1 LQQRLSREDILIYP
15 FRAFAASIFI
25 VLNLAGSAVAEEI
38 PHRGGILAEA
48 AEGGPETFDCHAA
61 ALQLP
66 LQYLSPEYSTLLR
79 YVTSRYPDIE
89 GDTAESWSVSD
100 DGLTY
105 RFRLRPGIKFHDG
118 TTFGADD
125 VKATFERLRN
135 PPTGVIS
142 VRKANF
148 ADIDSI
154 EVVDTLNVAFHMAR
168 PKPSMLGIFADP
180 FNCLYSAKRLALDPT
195 FPAKNVMG
203 TGPFQFVAYTP
214 GDTWT
219 AKRFEGYFRA
229 GHPFLDGIKIVDMA
243 PAAVINALTAGLVDV
258 NFRFVSPAERDR
270 IAASRGDK
278 TVFQTSE
285 LAAVVG
291 ICVNSQHKPFDDVR
305 VRRALALA
313 IDHPTG
319 EAALSKMTTLKG
331 IGGLIRP
338 GYQMALP
345 AADLAALPG
354 FGPDVAASRAR
365 ARQLLADAGVPGLQA
380 KLLNRSVANPY
391 QQVAIFAIDQFRQIG
406 VTVEQ
411 VIAENALYYNNMQ
424 RGNFDLAVD
433 PNSAAS
439 DDPTDQ
445 FLHYLPGSAS
455 NYTHNEDA
463 VLADLYEKQKLE
475 TDPARR
481 QKLVSAFETRVI
493 DQAYFIPLFW
503 NERIVPLASNV
514 RGWHITP
521 ISRIGLDLGDVWLAD
536 H

>member
-1 LQQRLSREDILIYP
+1 MRVIC
-15 FRAFAASIFI
+15 AFATSILV
-25 VLNLAGSAVAEEI
+25 VLDFAHGFAYAEEM
-38 PHRGGILAEA
+38 PRRCGILTEV

-66 LQYLSPEYSTLLR
+66 LQYLAPEYSTLLR
-79 YVTSRYPDIE
+79 YITKSYPDIE
-89 GDTAESWSVSD
+89 GDAAESWSVSD

-105 RFRLRPGIKFHDG
+105 RFKLRPNVRFHDG
-118 TTFGADD
+118 GAFSADD

-135 PPTGVIS
+135 PPAGVVS

-154 EVVDTLNVAFHMAR
+154 EVADALNVTFYLAR
-168 PKPSMLGIFADP
+168 PNPAMLGVFADP
-180 FNCLYSAKRLALDPT
+180 FNCLYSAKKLSLDPT

-203 TGPFQFVAYTP
+203 TGPFQFVSYAP

-219 AKRFEGYFRA
+219 AKRYDGYFRE

-243 PAAVINALTAGLVDV
+243 PAAVINALSAGRVDV
-258 NFRFVSPAERDR
+258 NFRFITPAERDR
-270 IAASRGDK
+270 IAASRGNK

-285 LAAVVG
+285 LAAVIG
-291 ICVNSQHKPFDDVR
+291 LAINSQHKPFDDVR

-338 GYQMALP
+338 GYKMALP
-345 AADLAALPG
+345 PSELAKLPG
-354 FGPDVAASRAR
+354 FGSNISASRDK
-365 ARQLLADAGVPGLQA
+365 ARQLLAEVGLPNLQA

-391 QQVAIFAIDQFRQIG
+391 QQIAIFAIDQFRQIG

-411 VIAENALYYNNMQ
+411 VIAENALYYNNM
-424 RGNFDLAVD
+424 RLGNFDIAVD

-445 FLHYLPGSAS
+445 FMHYLPGSAS
-455 NYTHNEDA
+455 NYTHNNDP
-463 VLADLYEKQKLE
+463 VLAELYEKLKIE
-475 TDPARR
+475 TNPERR
-481 QKLVSAFETRVI
+481 QRLVSQFEIRLI

-521 ISRIGLDLGDVWLAD
+521 ISRISLDLGDVWLVD
-536 H
+536 Q

>member
-1 LQQRLSREDILIYP
+1 MRV
-15 FRAFAASIFI
+15 AWA
-25 VLNLAGSAVAEEI
+25 LAGPILLAAVWANAATGEQL
-38 PHRGGILAEA
+38 PRRGGILTEV
-48 AEGGPETFDCHAA
+48 AEGGPESLDCHAA

-79 YVTSRYPDIE
+79 YDTAHYPAIE
-89 GDTAESWSVSD
+89 SDAAESWTVSD
-100 DGLTY
+100 DGLSY

-118 TTFGADD
+118 SDFGAED

-135 PPTGVIS
+135 PPPGVVSI
-142 VRKANF
+142 RKANF
-148 ADIDSI
+148 ADVDSIDVIDSLT
-154 EVVDTLNVAFHMAR
+154 VTFHVRR
-168 PKPSMLGIFADP
+168 PNPAMLGVFADP
-180 FNCLYSAKRLALDPT
+180 FNCLYSAKQLAADPN
-195 FPAKNVMG
+195 FPAKHVMG
-203 TGPFQFVAYTP
+203 TGPFQFVSYVP

-219 AKRFEGYFRA
+219 AKRFDGYFRE
-229 GHPFLDGIKIVDMA
+229 GHPYLDGIKVVDMA
-243 PAAVINALTAGLVDV
+243 TAAVINALAAGTVDV

-270 IAASRGDK
+270 IAASRGNK

-291 ICVNSQHKPFDDVR
+291 LAVNAAHKPFDDVR

-319 EAALSKMTTLKG
+319 EAALSKITTLKG

-338 GYQMALP
+338 GYKMALP
-345 AADLAALPG
+345 PSELARLPG
-354 FGPDVAASRAR
+354 FGADVAASREQ
-365 ARQLLADAGVPGLQA
+365 ARQLLAAAGAANLQA

-391 QQVAIFAIDQFRQIG
+391 QQVAVFAIDQFRQIG
-406 VTVEQ
+406 ASVEQ
-411 VIAENALYYNNMQ
+411 VIAENALYYNSM
-424 RGNFDLAVD
+424 RLGSFDLAVD

-455 NYTHNEDA
+455 NYTHNDDP
-463 VLADLYEKQKLE
+463 VLKELYEKQKIE
-475 TDPARR
+475 TDPDRR
-481 QKLVSAFETRVI
+481 QKLVSEFEKRVI

-514 RGWHITP
+514 RGWHIAP
-521 ISRIGLDLGDVWLAD
+521 ISRIGLDLGDVWLAEQQ
-536 H
+536 